1 MKTNTMTLTR
11 KRQTVFPHEWCKRA
25 GLENGGVL
33 NVFELDD
40 HTLVI
45 TVPRPPNRE
54 ELEKLLDAVPPRKGD
69 GLKIVS
75 RILREVRSEDRDA
88 SRH

>member
-1 MKTNTMTLTR
+1 MKTNTMTLTA
-11 KRQTVFPHEWCKRA
+11 KRQTVFPLEWCKRA
-25 GLENGGVL
+25 GLEKGGAL

-45 TVPRPPNRE
+45 TVPRPPSRE
-54 ELEKLLDAVPPRKGD
+54 ALEKMLDEVPARKGN

-75 RILREVRSEDRDA
+75 RILRKARRES
-88 SRH
+88 